1 MNTSPELSVAE
12 GAAQTFLK
20 IFVADLDRSAAF
32 YADSF
37 GFKVG
42 GRFST
47 EAFDEL
53 ILRPGEGV
61 KGGSLVLCRWKDG
74 RALDLGNAHGPIGL
88 KVADVDAAYARVL
101 AAGGVG
107 KIGPLDIQASRLAI
121 MADLDGHPL
130 ELIAF
135 GKPALDHG

>member
-1 MNTSPELSVAE
+1 MS
-12 GAAQTFLK
+12 AAQSFLK

-32 YADSF
+32 YAESL
-37 GFKVG
+37 GFTVG
-42 GRFST
+42 GRFAT

-74 RALDLGNAHGPIGL
+74 RALELGNAHGPIGL

-101 AAGGVG
+101 AAGGSS

-121 MADLDGHPL
+121 VADPDGHPL

-135 GKPALDHG
+135 GKAAPAHG